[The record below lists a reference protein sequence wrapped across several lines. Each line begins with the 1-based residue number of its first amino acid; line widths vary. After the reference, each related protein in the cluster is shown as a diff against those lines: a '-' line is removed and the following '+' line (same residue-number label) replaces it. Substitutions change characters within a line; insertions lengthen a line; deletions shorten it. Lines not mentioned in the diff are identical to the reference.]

1 MAKAVPSK
9 KRNPDLRENLL
20 AGLQYLR
27 SEAKEIA
34 RMHAANLQR
43 DMVQII
49 DFINDPANGTMSR
62 RRKLQSTYAGM
73 MKTLDQLHVRPEK
86 GRRKDLRRIE
96 QAIRSMMKLAFTKNA
111 NG

>member
-9 KRNPDLRENLL
+9 KSPDLRENLL
-20 AGLQYLR
+20 AGLQHLR
-27 SEAKEIA
+27 SEAKEIS
-34 RMHAANLQR
+34 RMHAANLQG
-43 DMVQII
+43 DLVQLI

-62 RRKLQSTYAGM
+62 RRRLQTTYAGM

-96 QAIRSMMKLAFTKNA
+96 QAIRSMMKLAFPKNA
-111 NG
+111 DG